1 VLFLNNMPQVD
12 TILSKCYNYSI
23 ETGDHVKTA
32 ARVIKPL
39 NPRSPDTNIMGGE
52 PTWRTQPEQDRT
64 SRMTQA
70 FSWYNYF
77 YGKKDARDM
86 IVAYLEL
93 HDCRDQVRALRS
105 VPDSAIRLTTAWL
118 CRMSM
123 MGLELTD
130 TEQIRLDNYIE
141 EILSSSEKQAPA
153 ETPED
158 VPARPN
164 IQDRLR
170 EKVSECA
177 GEIDGL
183 FDDFVVNGARMTA
196 DYKPIAVIRGK
207 NVVPQMVND
216 LAEIWRARLSHYE
229 TVIEGRDAQL
239 AEAYSNFTKIQLRN
253 VIKFCEAVINDC
265 GAYVQI
271 KKVERKPR
279 KVKAIPPE
287 KRAARFKTQT
297 EFAELKLRGL
307 PAANLVDKTE
317 AWLYDTHKRKLI
329 HVVADS
335 HVGSFTIKGNSIIGF
350 STVETQQ
357 KTVRKPADTLKAMSA
372 AGKPAARKIFR
383 ELTTTETAFNG
394 RGTENLI
401 ILRVW

>member
-1 VLFLNNMPQVD
+1 MKV
-12 TILSKCYNYSI
+12 
-23 ETGDHVKTA
+23 TA
-32 ARVIKPL
+32 ALKPL
-39 NPRSPDTNIMGGE
+39 NPRSPDTKYVGLE
-52 PTWRTQPEQDRT
+52 PAWRNQPTEGRISALST
-64 SRMTQA
+64 A
-70 FSWYNYF
+70 FGWYNYF
-77 YGKKDARDM
+77 YGKKEAKDFV
-86 IVAYLEL
+86 VAYLDL
-93 HDCRDQVRALRS
+93 HDKVKQARQIRTL
-105 VPDSAIRLTTAWL
+105 PDSQMRLTTGWL

-123 MGLELTD
+123 MGLQLSD
-130 TEQIRLDNYIE
+130 HEQIQLDNLIAE
-141 EILSSSEKQAPA
+141 LVAIKQEMQA
-153 ETPED
+153 EAEATDDE
-158 VPARPN
+158 PARPN

-170 EKVSECA
+170 EKVSECSA
-177 GEIDGL
+177 EL
-183 FDDFVVNGARMTA
+183 EAMFDEFVTAGARMSA
-196 DYKPIAVIRGK
+196 DFKPIMVIRGM
-207 NVVPQMVND
+207 NVAPQMISV
-216 LAEIWRARLSHYE
+216 ISHHWKARLE
-229 TVIEGRDAQL
+229 EFEQAIEGRDSQL
-239 AEAYSNFTKIQLRN
+239 VEAYSFLSKIQLRN
-253 VIKFCEAVINDC
+253 CVKFCEAVINDC

-287 KRAARFKTQT
+287 KRATRFKTQA
-297 EFAELKLRGL
+297 EFAELKLKGL

-394 RGTENLI
+394 RGTDNLI